1 MVTVFKYKLRMK
13 NNVSQR
19 ISLILTILVL
29 IGLYFIGFKD
39 YKVLKNISLVLIVI
53 TLLLLIY
60 SLFKKV
66 SN

>member
-1 MVTVFKYKLRMK
+1 MK